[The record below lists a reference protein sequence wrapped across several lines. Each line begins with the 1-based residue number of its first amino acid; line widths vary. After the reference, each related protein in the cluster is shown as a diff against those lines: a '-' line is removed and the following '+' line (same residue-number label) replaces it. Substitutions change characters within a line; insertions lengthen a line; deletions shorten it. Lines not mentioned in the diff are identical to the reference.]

1 MKTREIPKDISDNG
15 SSESETAENKVSSI
29 KKIREVIRVLFPI
42 AAKRFPFFYPLMAC
56 KTLLDVLM
64 PFLGVWLTP
73 LIVDELTGARD
84 VQKLI
89 LYAALLVGG
98 ECILTVL
105 RQLAVTRLNKYNE
118 RLDNYFE
125 MCTGAHTMQLDY
137 QLTEDKEALDQLE
150 KANTGMGWYS
160 GGVYGISEQFFMFAG
175 NILKIAGYITVI
187 ALHAPLLLAVCC
199 VCVIVSAWMTTL
211 GNKVEVKAYEGLAK
225 TNRIFSYFGWET
237 VDFKYGKDIRLY
249 DASDMLL
256 SRWDQTTDTSIGYW
270 KWQARAGMKY
280 RLVNNEV
287 SIFGTLF
294 TYGYAA
300 WLALNKVFSLG
311 VFSQMVEATSGLNSS
326 LNDLAINITELFK
339 RCGYAY
345 EFVIFMNYP
354 EVLPKG
360 DLPVS
365 KGLHTIEF
373 RNVSFSYPGSDKKV
387 LDGVNLRVD
396 RGERLSLVGLNGAGK
411 TTLIKLLCRLYD
423 PDEGQILLDG
433 TDIREY
439 DPVQYHAQ
447 FAPVFQDFSL
457 FAFSLAENICLKAE
471 KDITDADRERILS
484 LVERTGLSDMVDHL
498 PNGID
503 TNLFHF
509 FDKQGVDPS
518 GGEKQKIALA
528 RALYKD
534 GSVII
539 LDEPTAAL
547 DPIAEYEIYK
557 SFNDLIEDKT
567 AFYIS
572 HRLSSCRFCDH
583 IAVFS
588 EGKVAEYGTHDDL
601 VAKEGGLYAA
611 MFEAQAQYYK

>member
-1 MKTREIPKDISDNG
+1 MKTRKDQNTKA
-15 SSESETAENKVSSI
+15 SEKVSSF
-29 KKIREVIRVLFPI
+29 KKIKEVIKVLFPI
-42 AAKRFPFFYPLMAC
+42 AAKRFPLFYPLEAA
-56 KTLLDVLM
+56 KTLLDALI
-64 PFLGVWLTP
+64 PFLGVYLTP
-73 LIVDELTGARD
+73 LIIDELTGARD
-84 VQKLI
+84 VHKLI
-89 LYAALLVGG
+89 LYAAVLIGG

-105 RQLAVTRLNKYNE
+105 RQLASTRLSKYNE
-118 RLDNYFE
+118 RLDNYFV
-125 MCTGAHTMQLDY
+125 MCTSAHTMNLDY

-150 KANTGMGWYS
+150 KANTGMSWYS
-160 GGVYGISEQFFMFAG
+160 GGVYGISEQFFMLLG
-175 NILKIAGYITVI
+175 NLLKIFGYITVI

-199 VCVIVSAWMTTL
+199 LCVIISAWMTTL
-211 GNKVEVKAYEGLAK
+211 GNKVEVKAYEGLSK

-256 SRWDQTTDTSIGYW
+256 TRWDKTTDTSIGFW
-270 KWQARAGMKY
+270 KWQAHAGMKY
-280 RLVNNEV
+280 RLINSQVG
-287 SIFGTLF
+287 IFGAMF

-311 VFSQMVEATSGLNSS
+311 VFSQMVEAASGLNNTLSG
-326 LNDLAINITELFK
+326 LAMNITELFK

-345 EFVIFMNYP
+345 EYVIFMHYP

-360 DLPVS
+360 DRPVPS
-365 KGLHTIEF
+365 GLHTIEF
-373 RNVSFSYPGSDKKV
+373 RNVSFAYPGSDKKV

-457 FAFSLAENICLKAE
+457 FAFTLAENICLKSE
-471 KDITDADRERILS
+471 KDITEEDRDRIHS
-484 LVERTGLSDMVDHL
+484 LLARTGLTDMVDHL

-503 TNLFHF
+503 TTLFRF
-509 FDKQGVDPS
+509 FDREGVDPS

-557 SFNDLIEDKT
+557 SFNDLIENKT

-588 EGKVAEYGTHDDL
+588 EGKVAEYGTHDEL
-601 VAKEGGLYAA
+601 VTKKGGLYAA